1 VRELPFAA
9 VERATRIPFSADAVR
24 QWHARRGASERLTP
38 PWERIGPLERWSLT
52 CSIAPDGES
61 SCLLTDRVEYES
73 RYGTVGTAVGR
84 WLLRR
89 RIERLLAYRHA
100 LLPQDL
106 AAHARFAS
114 HGPLRIAI
122 TGASGLIGRELAA
135 FLASGGHTVLRLV
148 RRQPGQDEVGWDP
161 VAGRIDAAGLEGC
174 DAVVHLAGENVASGR
189 WTQARRR
196 RIRDSRRSGTAL
208 LTDAIARLE
217 RKPRVLLSATA
228 IGIYGSR
235 GDEVL
240 TEESAAAPSGRFL
253 ADVCRDWEAAT
264 ESARRAGVRVALPRL
279 GLVLSPAGGALHK
292 MLPVFRAGAGGPVG
306 SGRQWMSW
314 VSVEDVIGAL
324 HHALFTD
331 ALQGPFNVVGP
342 APLTNAEFT
351 RTLGQVLGRP
361 TVMPAPAIVL
371 RLIFGEMADETI
383 LASLRVLPHR
393 LVASGYAFHHSTLE
407 SALRFELGRFA
418 GL

>member
-1 VRELPFAA
+1 MPGHPFAA
-9 VERATRIPFSADAVR
+9 VERASRIPFSADAVR
-24 QWHARRGASERLTP
+24 QWHARPGASERLTP
-38 PWERIGPLERWSLT
+38 PWERVGAVERWGLT
-52 CSIAPDGES
+52 STIAPDGES
-61 SCLLTDRVEYES
+61 SCVVTDRVEYQS
-73 RYGTVGTAVGR
+73 RYGTLGTAAGR

-89 RIERLLAYRHA
+89 RVERLLAYRHA
-100 LLPQDL
+100 LLPRDL
-106 AAHARFAS
+106 AAHARFAGQS
-114 HGPLRIAI
+114 PLRVAI
-122 TGASGLIGRELAA
+122 TGASGLIGRGLGA
-135 FLASGGHTVLRLV
+135 FLTSGGHTVLRLV
-148 RRQPGQDEVGWDP
+148 RRQPGKGEIGWDP
-161 VAGRIDAAGLEGC
+161 IAGRIDAAGLEGC

-196 RIRDSRRSGTAL
+196 RIRESRCRGTAL
-208 LTDAIARLE
+208 LADAIAGLE

-253 ADVCRDWEAAT
+253 ADICRDWEAAT
-264 ESARRAGVRVALPRL
+264 EPARRAGVRVGLPRL
-279 GLVLSPAGGALHK
+279 GLVLSPAGGALRK
-292 MLPVFRAGAGGPVG
+292 ILPVFRAGAGGPVG

-314 VSVEDVIGAL
+314 ISLEDVIGAL

-331 ALQGPFNVVGP
+331 GLQGPFSVVGP
-342 APLTNAEFT
+342 APVTNAEFT
-351 RTLGQVLGRP
+351 STLGRVLGRP
-361 TVMPAPAIVL
+361 TVLHAPAIGL

-383 LASLRVLPHR
+383 LASLRVLPDR